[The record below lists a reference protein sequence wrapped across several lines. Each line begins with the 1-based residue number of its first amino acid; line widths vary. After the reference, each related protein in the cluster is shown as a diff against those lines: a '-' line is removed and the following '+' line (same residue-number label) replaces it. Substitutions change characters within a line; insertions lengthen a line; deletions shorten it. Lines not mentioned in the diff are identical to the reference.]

1 MLEVSVVSSGP
12 DFLFDGSPKATTTI
26 VLAHGAGAAMDSPFM
41 EVFAKGLGKQG
52 YRVVRFEFPYRA
64 AQRVTGKAKP
74 PDREPVLRETWLRVI
89 EKLGPKGLVIG
100 GKSMGGRI
108 ASLVADE
115 AGVTGLV
122 CLGYPFHPVG
132 KPDKLRVE
140 HLKAIKTPTLI
151 VQGERDPFGTTEEVA
166 NYKLSKAVRVV
177 WTPDGDHSFTPR
189 KMSGRTEEQNWAE
202 AIEAIAACAKLVSKS
217 NRPI

>member
-1 MLEVSVVSSGP
+1 LNLPVIP
-12 DFLFDGSPKATTTI
+12 DFLFDGPTKAKRTI
-26 VLAHGAGAAMDSPFM
+26 ALAHGAGAGMDSKFM
-41 EVFAKGLGKQG
+41 DFFAKGLGKRG
-52 YRVVRFEFPYRA
+52 FRVVRFEFPYMASKRA
-64 AQRVTGKAKP
+64 TGKAKP

-89 EKLGPKGLVIG
+89 KKLGPKGLVIG

-115 AGVTGLV
+115 AGVAGLV

-151 VQGERDPFGTTEEVA
+151 VQGERDTFGNREEVA
-166 NYKLSKAVRVV
+166 GYKLSKAVRIVRLK
-177 WTPDGDHSFTPR
+177 DGDHSFTPR
-189 KMSGRTEEQNWAE
+189 KSSGRTEQQNWE
-202 AIEAIAACAKLVSKS
+202 AAVEQIEAFVRRL
-217 NRPI
+217 NTT